1 MIKNVV
7 FDLGKVLVDFRPEY
21 FLEKLEYSPKEIE
34 RFTKIIFYGEEWERY
49 NCCADVTLDQVKD
62 EVLTH
67 YPIDAND
74 IKRIFEHIDYQYI
87 LFEMENTAMY
97 LKELKNEGYR
107 IYILSDLSKDCYEY
121 NQQFDFF
128 QFIDGGVYSFE
139 ISSTKPSKK
148 NYKTLLDKFDLIP
161 EETIFIDDRL
171 NNINTANEFGI
182 KGILFTNL
190 EEVKQKVD
198 LYKKKRIEE

>member
-128 QFIDGGVYSFE
+128 NLLMAEYIHLKLAQLNQV
-139 ISSTKPSKK
+139 KK
-148 NYKTLLDKFDLIP
+148 I
-161 EETIFIDDRL
+161 
-171 NNINTANEFGI
+171 I
-182 KGILFTNL
+182 KLC
-190 EEVKQKVD
+190 
-198 LYKKKRIEE
+198 